1 MSTDFSEQSRIVSV
15 SNDTAALLLKSE
27 NFAKGIFRH
36 RDQEIELFLCTEQ
49 TSTPELIL
57 DYLEIHKQYRD
68 GLEHI
73 FFPENQSSSTQ
84 IQIRQDRVS
93 RMESILAKL
102 RHGTDSMIHQGS
114 LILGQTQT
122 CHNFLQQYNASLKK
136 SIILL
141 KKLHPIL
148 KQRADALE
156 VTVSRKIDALE
167 IKVDKTYSLMAY
179 LLRIV
184 EYMRNW
190 SLQLVHD
197 PKDCDL
203 DEFAFTEPTQIE
215 STKKN
220 NIEKKDRTL
229 DEIIGVYEEK
239 DINLFAQYEKLIRD
253 FNSMVDICIEE
264 VQDFKELT
272 KMMQPGGRLE
282 RIQQCANE
290 QELSMNATYRTS
302 RLRIEKWSEWRNGIV
317 KYLSSWA
324 STKSLALTGHHEYS
338 DLETGGQ
345 YAKK

>member
-15 SNDTAALLLKSE
+15 SNDTDALLLKSE
-27 NFAKGIFRH
+27 SFAKGFRH
-36 RDQEIELFLCTEQ
+36 RDREIELFLGTEQ

-57 DYLEIHKQYRD
+57 DYLEIHKQYQD

-73 FFPENQSSSTQ
+73 FFPEAQSSSTQ
-84 IQIRQDRVS
+84 IQIRRDRVS

-102 RHGTDSMIHQGS
+102 RHGTDSMIHQDS
-114 LILGQTQT
+114 LISGQTQT
-122 CHNFLQQYNASLKK
+122 CHNFLQKYNASLKK

-156 VTVSRKIDALE
+156 ITLSRKIDALE

-190 SLQLVHD
+190 SVQLMHD
-197 PKDCDL
+197 PKGCDL
-203 DEFAFTEPTQIE
+203 DEFAFMEPAQIE
-215 STKKN
+215 STKKDN
-220 NIEKKDRTL
+220 AERKDRAL
-229 DEIIGVYEEK
+229 DEVVGVYEET
-239 DINLFAQYEKLIRD
+239 DINLFAQYEKLICD
-253 FNSMVDICIEE
+253 FDSMVDICIEE

-282 RIQQCANE
+282 RIQQRANE
-290 QELSMNATYRTS
+290 QELNMNATYRTS
-302 RLRIEKWSEWRNGIV
+302 KLRIERWREWRGGIV

-324 STKSLALTGHHEYS
+324 STKSLPLTGHHEYS